1 MNERSRR
8 VKVKDFQVNEP
19 QADGMPNQHK
29 SLSYYFIVTLKLR
42 CRYHNTCN
50 RRINSSLWA
59 EL

>member
-29 SLSYYFIVTLKLR
+29 SLSYYFIVT
-42 CRYHNTCN
+42 
-50 RRINSSLWA
+50 
-59 EL
+59 